1 MNNSISGDL
10 MVSIIKE
17 LIGSP
22 HKTLIKGNLFD
33 FIKKRENMN
42 LCGSEKS
49 VLNPFFQKVV
59 NF

>member
-1 MNNSISGDL
+1 MASLIN
-10 MVSIIKE
+10 KE

-22 HKTLIKGNLFD
+22 HKTPIKRNLFD

-49 VLNPFFQKVV
+49 VLKPFLKVV
-59 NF
+59 NS

>member
-1 MNNSISGDL
+1 MI
-10 MVSIIKE
+10 SIINKE

-22 HKTLIKGNLFD
+22 HKSLINGNLFD
-33 FIKKRENMN
+33 FTKKREIMN

-49 VLNPFFQKVV
+49 VLQPFFKVV

>member
-1 MNNSISGDL
+1 MVLL
-10 MVSIIKE
+10 MIKE

-33 FIKKRENMN
+33 FTKKRENMN

-49 VLNPFFQKVV
+49 VKNHF
-59 NF
+59 

>member
-1 MNNSISGDL
+1 MAL
-10 MVSIIKE
+10 IIDKE

-33 FIKKRENMN
+33 FIKKRENMK

-49 VLNPFFQKVV
+49 VLTPFFKVV

>member
-1 MNNSISGDL
+1 
-10 MVSIIKE
+10 MVSMINKE

-22 HKTLIKGNLFD
+22 HKTLIEGNLFD
-33 FIKKRENMN
+33 FMEKRENMY

-49 VLNPFFQKVV
+49 VLKPFLRVV

>member
-1 MNNSISGDL
+1 
-10 MVSIIKE
+10 MVSILNKE

-22 HKTLIKGNLFD
+22 DKTLIKGKLFD
-33 FIKKRENMN
+33 FIKKRENVN

-49 VLNPFFQKVV
+49 VLKPFFKVV

>member
-1 MNNSISGDL
+1 
-10 MVSIIKE
+10 MVSIINIE

-22 HKTLIKGNLFD
+22 HKSLIKGNLFD
-33 FIKKRENMN
+33 FIKKRENMS

-49 VLNPFFQKVV
+49 VLKPLLKVV